1 MTTRTQ
7 KSIYIIFVFISLS
20 LCLYLLWVNLQNL
33 IDVKQGRYS
42 LLTQLTI
49 LTDTQATRYSIAF
62 LIVFISLMVIG
73 IYNIVKTKERKKVII
88 ISTLIWTFALTEILT
103 DYLLRATF
111 P

>member
-1 MTTRTQ
+1 
-7 KSIYIIFVFISLS
+7 
-20 LCLYLLWVNLQNL
+20 
-33 IDVKQGRYS
+33 VKQGRYS

-49 LTDTQATRYSIAF
+49 LTDTQATGYSIAF

-73 IYNIVKTKERKKVII
+73 IYNIVKTKEKKVII